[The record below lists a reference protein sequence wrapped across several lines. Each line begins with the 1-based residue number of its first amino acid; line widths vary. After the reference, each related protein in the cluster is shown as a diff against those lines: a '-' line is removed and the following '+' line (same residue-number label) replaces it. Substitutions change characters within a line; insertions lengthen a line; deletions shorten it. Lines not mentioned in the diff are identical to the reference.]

1 MKKYL
6 FIPLLINT
14 CLAQT
19 YHNPD
24 IDLSQFDK
32 HRFHHSTENYD
43 WKDFKWE
50 NTTPKNASIARSRVT
65 NKVYFLNEDTLPVF
79 NSKKD
84 GIKMGVL
91 DIGEYGKY
99 KINADVEY
107 IEYSKNLPFSSDEH
121 GSQVA
126 SVGSN
131 ANDKLNSMANGTV
144 VQVNSK
150 GRRNEMFVDHN
161 DFINK
166 ATIWNFSFG
175 IGPEYLSD
183 EEKKR
188 PVPEVW
194 YTDFFNQ
201 LSKNIQSG
209 HFFVWATS
217 NEYSK
222 QAHTF
227 LRRYMMENYNHDGI
241 IAVTSLGDYANHCGV
256 IKENCITNQSEFK
269 LKKTNGSNKYVD
281 GTSIASPDVSAFITG
296 LKSAFPF
303 LTNKQ
308 IKNTILSTAD
318 DIGQKGVDERYGVG
332 LLNKDKALGLMTKF
346 EPNTVFDL
354 SIDKQYAVQNAIYT
368 FSNYINGGNAVFKNS
383 TKNELINLV
392 FGGSIENIRSE
403 GVNMNI
409 DGDFAKLNLIV
420 ENAKVSGQGRYH
432 SLDLTNGEL
441 TSWSAL
447 FTITPP
453 LIDKVKLND
462 SDLVITKVPLR
473 VKNNFSMKN
482 GKVKLT
488 ECDKPTIIAIV
499 GGKFDFEPE
508 SVLCNNESLS
518 WRIDGNKIIGFKV
531 Q

>member
-1 MKKYL
+1 MKKS
-6 FIPLLINT
+6 LLVISLLGV

-32 HRFHHSTENYD
+32 YEFRHTTRNYN

-50 NTTPKNASIARSRVT
+50 NTTPKNTNIARSRVT
-65 NKVYFLNEDTLPVF
+65 NKVYLLNEDTLPVF

-84 GIKMGVL
+84 GIKLGVF
-91 DIGEYGKY
+91 DIGEYGGY

-107 IEYSKNLPFSSDEH
+107 VEYNKNIPFSFDDH
-121 GSQVA
+121 GSQVL
-126 SVGSN
+126 SITSN
-131 ANDKLNSMANGTV
+131 ANNKLNSMSNGTV
-144 VQVNSK
+144 VQVNTKSK
-150 GRRNEMFVDHN
+150 RNEMFV
-161 DFINK
+161 NK
-166 ATIWNFSFG
+166 NEIIDKAMIWNFSFG
-175 IGPEYLSD
+175 IGPEYFTE

-188 PVPEVW
+188 PVPEEW
-194 YTDFFNQ
+194 YTDFFNK
-201 LSKNIQSG
+201 LSQDIQSG
-209 HFFVWATS
+209 HFFVWATG
-217 NEYSK
+217 NEYLK
-222 QAHTF
+222 QPHGF
-227 LRRYMMENYNHDGI
+227 LKRYILDKYNHDGV

-256 IKENCITNQSEFK
+256 VKQDCITNQSEFK
-269 LKKTNGSNKYVD
+269 LKKTNGANEYVD
-281 GTSIASPDVSAFITG
+281 GTSMATPDVSAFITG

-308 IKNTILSTAD
+308 IKDTVLSTAD

-354 SIDKQYAVQNAIYT
+354 SIDKQYAVQNAVYT

-392 FGGSIENIRSE
+392 LGGSIENIHSE

-409 DGDFAKLNLIV
+409 DGDFAKLNLIA

-432 SLDLTNGEL
+432 SLNLTNGEL
-441 TSWSAL
+441 TSWSYL
-447 FTITPP
+447 FQATPP
-453 LIDKVKLND
+453 LIDEVKLNN
-462 SDLVITKVPLR
+462 SDLVITEVPLR
-473 VKNNFSMKN
+473 VKKYFSMKN

-488 ECDKPTIIAIV
+488 ECRKPTTIAIV
-499 GGKFDFEPE
+499 GGEVEFNPK
-508 SVLCNNESLS
+508 SITCNNQSLN
-518 WRIDGNKIIGFKV
+518 WKLEGNKVIAF
-531 Q
+531 

>member
-32 HRFHHSTENYD
+32 HQFHHSTENYD

-84 GIKMGVL
+84 GIKLGIF
-91 DIGEYGKY
+91 DAGEYGGY
-99 KINADVEY
+99 KINADIDY
-107 IEYSKNLPFSSDEH
+107 IEYSKNISFEPSKH
-121 GSQVA
+121 GSKVIAVA
-126 SVGSN
+126 SNKNNNLTPMS
-131 ANDKLNSMANGTV
+131 NGTII
-144 VQVNSK
+144 QVNTK
-150 GRRNEMFVDHN
+150 DERNKMFINENEV
-161 DFINK
+161 INK
-166 ATIWNFSFG
+166 ATVWNFSFG
-175 IGPEYLSD
+175 IGPEYFTE
-183 EEKKR
+183 EEKRR
-188 PVPEVW
+188 PVPEAW

-201 LSKNIQSG
+201 LSQNIQSG
-209 HFFVWATS
+209 HFFVWATG
-217 NEYSK
+217 NEYLK
-222 QAHTF
+222 QPHGF
-227 LRRYMMENYNHDGI
+227 LKRYILEKYNHDGV
-241 IAVTSLGDYANHCGV
+241 IAVTSLGDYANHCGAV
-256 IKENCITNQSEFK
+256 KEDCITNQSEFK
-269 LKKTNGSNKYVD
+269 LKKTNGSNEYVD
-281 GTSIASPDVSAFITG
+281 GTSMATPDVSAFVTG

-308 IKNTILSTAD
+308 IKDTILSTAD
-318 DIGQKGVDERYGVG
+318 DIGKKGVDERYGVG
-332 LLNKDKALGLMTKF
+332 MLNKDKALGLMTKF

-354 SIDKQYAVQNAIYT
+354 SIDKQYAVRDAIYT
-368 FSNYINGGNAVFKNS
+368 FSNYINGGNAIFKNS

-409 DGDFAKLNLIV
+409 DGDFSKLNLIV

-432 SLDLTNGEL
+432 SLILTNGEL
-441 TSWSAL
+441 TSWSYL
-447 FTITPP
+447 FQATPP
-453 LIDKVKLND
+453 LIDEVKLNN
-462 SDLVITKVPLR
+462 SDLVITEVPLR
-473 VKNNFSMKN
+473 VKNEFSMKN
-482 GKVKLT
+482 GQVKLT
-488 ECDKPTIIAIV
+488 ECSKPTTIAIV
-499 GGKFDFEPE
+499 GGKFHFEPE
-508 SVLCNNESLS
+508 SVLCNNEPLS

>member
-1 MKKYL
+1 MKKS
-6 FIPLLINT
+6 LLVISLLGV

-32 HRFHHSTENYD
+32 HQFHHSTENYD

-65 NKVYFLNEDTLPVF
+65 NKVYFLNEETLPVF

-84 GIKMGVL
+84 GIKLGIF
-91 DIGEYGKY
+91 DIGEYGGY

-107 IEYSKNLPFSSDEH
+107 IEYNKNIPFSFDDH
-121 GSQVA
+121 GSKVTSVA
-126 SVGSN
+126 SNNNGNLTPMS
-131 ANDKLNSMANGTV
+131 NGTII
-144 VQVNSK
+144 QVNTKS
-150 GRRNEMFVDHN
+150 RRNEMFVN
-161 DFINK
+161 NNEVINK
-166 ATIWNFSFG
+166 AMIWNFSFG
-175 IGPEYLSD
+175 IGPEYFSE

-201 LSKNIQSG
+201 LSQNIQSG
-209 HFFVWATS
+209 KFFVWATG
-217 NEYSK
+217 NEYLK
-222 QAHTF
+222 QPHGF
-227 LRRYMMENYNHDGI
+227 LKRYILEKYNHDGV
-241 IAVTSLGDYANHCGV
+241 IAVTSLGDYANHCGAV
-256 IKENCITNQSEFK
+256 KQDCITNQSEFK
-269 LKKTNGSNKYVD
+269 LKKTNGSNDYVD
-281 GTSIASPDVSAFITG
+281 GTSMATPDVSAFVTG

-308 IKNTILSTAD
+308 IKDTILSTAD
-318 DIGQKGVDERYGVG
+318 DIGKKGVDERYGVG

-354 SIDKQYAVQNAIYT
+354 SIDKQYAVRDAIYT
-368 FSNYINGGNAVFKNS
+368 FSNYIDGENAIFKNS

-409 DGDFAKLNLIV
+409 DGDFSKLNLIV
-420 ENAKVSGQGRYH
+420 ENAKVSGQGRYR
-432 SLDLTNGEL
+432 SLVLTNGEL
-441 TSWSAL
+441 TSWSVL

-453 LIDKVKLND
+453 LIDEVKLND

-473 VKNNFSMKN
+473 VKNSFFMKN
-482 GKVKLT
+482 GTVKLT
-488 ECDKPTIIAIV
+488 ECQKPTTIAIV
-499 GGKFDFEPE
+499 GGEVEFNPK
-508 SVLCNNESLS
+508 SITCNNQSLN
-518 WRIDGNKIIGFKV
+518 WKQEGNKIIAF
-531 Q
+531 